1 MTTAIHP
8 PKYPAGDFQRKQ
20 NYAEPDNRE
29 NAKRLRE
36 APRKLRT
43 AIAGLSAQ
51 QLDTKY
57 KNWTVRQIV
66 NHLADSHMNGF
77 VRFKLA
83 LTEDVPTIKPYN
95 ETLWSEVADA
105 KQGSIEPSLQILD
118 GIHARWSDLAERLE
132 QSDLRREFHH
142 PELGRHVPLDEALHM
157 YAWHSEHHLGQIQW
171 LREQR
176 GL

>member
-1 MTTAIHP
+1 MSTIIQP
-8 PKYPAGDFQRKQ
+8 PKYPVGEFQRKRD
-20 NYAEPDNRE
+20 YGEIDNRDH
-29 NAKRLRE
+29 ATRLRDT
-36 APRKLRT
+36 PKKLRKVT
-43 AIAGLSAQ
+43 AGLSPQ

-57 KNWTVRQIV
+57 NNWTVRQIV

-95 ETLWSEVADA
+95 ETLWSEIIDA
-105 KQGSIEPSLQILD
+105 KNGPIEPSLQILD
-118 GIHARWSDLAERLE
+118 GIHARWSDLAEQLDP
-132 QSDLRREFHH
+132 SVLRREFHH
-142 PELGRHVPLDEALHM
+142 PELGRHVSLAEALHM